1 MLPNRLR
8 GLRTESSIC
17 PTRAAAPRRYTA
29 TVTAPWRPAAVL
41 DEYIPLLHK
50 FTCPLTDCLK
60 VGGKGSEAHQL
71 AYVPLRAI
79 LLDSLHVLE
88 LWGVFCLHLS
98 HCDFT
103 SKFRSFLKFP
113 ISLMG
118 MLTPSVCVGQLTF
131 FGRTLTENR
140 LLSSANYVRTELP
153 TRLAHRLRDMQ
164 TLPFVVV
171 TNPHMSHVY
180 DLYYKA
186 FEKLRRVREIK
197 TTEDNEK
204 YCKVIS
210 ETLQEHLTVIP
221 RLAMGVLECQ
231 DLMRPE
237 QIDRLMNTLLRAV
250 SFTT

>member
-1 MLPNRLR
+1 
-8 GLRTESSIC
+8 
-17 PTRAAAPRRYTA
+17 
-29 TVTAPWRPAAVL
+29 
-41 DEYIPLLHK
+41 
-50 FTCPLTDCLK
+50 
-60 VGGKGSEAHQL
+60 
-71 AYVPLRAI
+71 
-79 LLDSLHVLE
+79 
-88 LWGVFCLHLS
+88 
-98 HCDFT
+98 
-103 SKFRSFLKFP
+103 
-113 ISLMG
+113 MG
-118 MLTPSVCVGQLTF
+118 MLTPSVCVGRLTF

-153 TRLAHRLRDMQ
+153 TRIAHRLRDMQ